1 MAMKQPA
8 RLASGAALALV
19 LLLPAAARAQ
29 RAELTMESDE
39 PHAGTPF
46 VLSLRVEDFAEAP
59 PPDVAEFQIAG
70 CRTTSLGVSPSMS
83 SSVSIIN
90 GRRSESREVTFVHRY
105 QVVCDKAGSYK
116 VPAVAVT
123 QGKRR
128 ATSRPG
134 RFNVRALGA
143 SEDMA
148 LRLGLPNRPVAVG
161 ETFDVTIDW
170 YLGADPDDPSFSIP
184 IFDRSDEF
192 EVAAPPRP
200 PGDRNAV
207 PFTVGGREVELPFSR
222 GEAELDGK
230 QYTRF
235 RFTAQVTPLKPGRF
249 NLGRAGVVARLPV
262 GWGRDSFGFR
272 VARTSFFR
280 AEDQPRALEVSP
292 LPAQGQ
298 PPGFA
303 GAVGV
308 GFSIEVRASQ
318 TVVRVGDPIELDFVV
333 RGGGRLEGI
342 GLPDLSGPGGLPRA
356 DFDVPTSKPAG
367 QIIDD
372 GKAKRFAVTVRLLRP
387 VSQIPPIQFSYWNP
401 AKRAYE
407 VATSQAIA
415 LSVAGGRAVGASD
428 VVAGAPQG
436 ERAGKAAKAG
446 RAAPEIAAGSGVDL
460 SPSAPDA
467 TLRRPLTMSVARPI
481 VIALYGAPTLLLGFT
496 LIRQRRRR
504 RGAASG
510 ASRAARGDLDRA
522 LDRAASAPARD
533 VAPAIASAL
542 RALLRASNQPASSAD
557 ALIAELENRAF
568 DPAGAGAPLPAE
580 LVARVRERAAAL
592 RSSASGRGADA
603 GDRGGKGGRGGTGAA
618 ALLAL
623 LVSGL
628 VSGLAA
634 RALAGES
641 DPLADARGAYQAAL
655 GEANRAART
664 RAFARAETM
673 YRSLAAEWPDRPEL
687 LTDWG
692 NAALGASD
700 LGTAV
705 LAYRRA
711 LQLDPALERAQVN
724 LTWVRGQEPE
734 WAAAREDG
742 GALDS
747 LLFWHRRMTGPAKHI
762 LAAAAYA
769 LLVLLL
775 VPIGPRRHARL
786 RRGAALAPGV
796 VVLAMWGSLAG
807 QRDLSGDAVVVSDGV
822 VLRAADNPGAPAVIS
837 EPVPAGAEAT
847 ILEQRESW
855 NRIALPGGAAGWLPT
870 GSLAHIEPETPRG

>member
-1 MAMKQPA
+1 
-8 RLASGAALALV
+8 
-19 LLLPAAARAQ
+19 
-29 RAELTMESDE
+29 MESGE
-39 PHAGTPF
+39 AHAGTPF
-46 VLSLRVEDFAEAP
+46 VLSLRVEDFAETP
-59 PPDVAEFQIAG
+59 PPDVAAFQIPG
-70 CRTTSLGVSPSMS
+70 CRTTSLGVAPSMAS
-83 SSVSIIN
+83 SISIIN

-116 VPAVAVT
+116 VPAIAVT

-143 SEDMA
+143 SDDMA
-148 LRLGLPNRPVAVG
+148 LRLGLPDRPVAVG

-200 PGDRNAV
+200 ARRPQ
-207 PFTVGGREVELPFSR
+207 R
-222 GEAELDGK
+222 GSVH
-230 QYTRF
+230 R
-235 RFTAQVTPLKPGRF
+235 RRPR
-249 NLGRAGVVARLPV
+249 GRAAVLARSGRARREAVHPLSLHRAGDPAQAGSLRSRPRRRGGAPAGRLGARLVRLP
-262 GWGRDSFGFR
+262 R
-272 VARTSFFR
+272 ARTSFFR

-460 SPSAPDA
+460 SPSAPGRDPA
-467 TLRRPLTMSVARPI
+467 PAADHVG
-481 VIALYGAPTLLLGFT
+481 GAPDRHRAVRRAHAAARVHADPPAPSTP
-496 LIRQRRRR
+496 RRRERGQPGGARRARSRARSRGVGAGAR
-504 RGAASG
+504 RGAG
-510 ASRAARGDLDRA
+510 HRERAARPAARA
-522 LDRAASAPARD
+522 D
-533 VAPAIASAL
+533 
-542 RALLRASNQPASSAD
+542 QPASSAD

-592 RSSASGRGADA
+592 RRPRAGRGTDA
-603 GDRGGKGGRGGTGAA
+603 GGRGKGGTG
-618 ALLAL
+618 
-623 LVSGL
+623 
-628 VSGLAA
+628 
-634 RALAGES
+634 
-641 DPLADARGAYQAAL
+641 
-655 GEANRAART
+655 
-664 RAFARAETM
+664 
-673 YRSLAAEWPDRPEL
+673 
-687 LTDWG
+687 
-692 NAALGASD
+692 
-700 LGTAV
+700 
-705 LAYRRA
+705 
-711 LQLDPALERAQVN
+711 
-724 LTWVRGQEPE
+724 
-734 WAAAREDG
+734 
-742 GALDS
+742 
-747 LLFWHRRMTGPAKHI
+747 GPA
-762 LAAAAYA
+762 
-769 LLVLLL
+769 
-775 VPIGPRRHARL
+775 PRRCSRC
-786 RRGAALAPGV
+786 
-796 VVLAMWGSLAG
+796 W
-807 QRDLSGDAVVVSDGV
+807 
-822 VLRAADNPGAPAVIS
+822 
-837 EPVPAGAEAT
+837 
-847 ILEQRESW
+847 
-855 NRIALPGGAAGWLPT
+855 
-870 GSLAHIEPETPRG
+870 